1 MSDRTTDAA
10 RYSPADTP
18 TGATTRFAVEL
29 AAWALVP
36 WAVSRAVGW
45 IAGVVVLVAIV
56 AATGTALKARQSIKA
71 TGTFNAAGDKRH
83 EGVTVRGPVRL
94 ALEAALGVGATVAA
108 GYLWG
113 RAGAVPVAVLVVVAA
128 VAGRRR
134 GAWLLQGGGAGA

>member
-29 AAWALVP
+29 AAWVLAP

-56 AATGTALKARQSIKA
+56 AA

-94 ALEAALGVGATVAA
+94 ALEGALGVGATVAA